1 MIDTI
6 WSHPPEFC
14 VARAASA
21 GARRA
26 PRTEKEWC
34 FMKNPAA
41 NLIPSKLIS
50 RYGTRDPFRICR
62 EKGIEV
68 MFRDDF
74 TGQKGAFSLMLNVPF
89 IFINNNLSDEMK
101 RIVCAHELGHAMLH
115 RKLCRQ
121 RKNQTIYEYE
131 IFDIRNSTEYEANIF
146 AANLLIDEREMNE
159 YMSYGYD
166 IVQTAR
172 AMNLNV
178 NLLLIKLHEMKDN
191 EALLYTLP
199 DLPKRNFLGTIGDNA
214 GEL

>member
-1 MIDTI
+1 
-6 WSHPPEFC
+6 
-14 VARAASA
+14 
-21 GARRA
+21 
-26 PRTEKEWC
+26 
-34 FMKNPAA
+34 MKNPAA

-131 IFDIRNSTEYEANIF
+131 IFDIRSSTEYEANIF
-146 AANLLIDEREMNE
+146 VANLLIDEREMNE

>member
-1 MIDTI
+1 
-6 WSHPPEFC
+6 
-14 VARAASA
+14 
-21 GARRA
+21 
-26 PRTEKEWC
+26 
-34 FMKNPAA
+34 MKNPAA

-62 EKGIEV
+62 EKGIEI
-68 MFRDDF
+68 MYRDDF
-74 TGQKGAFSLMLNVPF
+74 IGQKGAFSLMLNVPF

-146 AANLLIDEREMNE
+146 AANLLIDEHEMNE

>member
-1 MIDTI
+1 
-6 WSHPPEFC
+6 
-14 VARAASA
+14 
-21 GARRA
+21 
-26 PRTEKEWC
+26 
-34 FMKNPAA
+34 MKNPAV
-41 NLIPSKLIS
+41 NLIPTKLIS

-74 TGQKGAFSLMLNVPF
+74 IGQKGAFSLMLNVPF

-121 RKNQTIYEYE
+121 RKNQTNYEYE
-131 IFDIRNSTEYEANIF
+131 IFDIRSSTEYEANIF

-178 NLLLIKLHEMKDN
+178 NLLLIKLHEMKDDK
-191 EALLYTLP
+191 ALLYNLP

-214 GEL
+214 GEF

>member
-1 MIDTI
+1 MT
-6 WSHPPEFC
+6 
-14 VARAASA
+14 
-21 GARRA
+21 
-26 PRTEKEWC
+26 
-34 FMKNPAA
+34 NPAA

-62 EKGIEV
+62 EKDIEI
-68 MFRDDF
+68 MYRDDF
-74 TGQKGAFSLMLNVPF
+74 IGQKGAFSLMLNVPF

>member
-1 MIDTI
+1 
-6 WSHPPEFC
+6 
-14 VARAASA
+14 
-21 GARRA
+21 
-26 PRTEKEWC
+26 
-34 FMKNPAA
+34 MKNPAA

-74 TGQKGAFSLMLNVPF
+74 TGQKGAFSLMLNIPF

-131 IFDIRNSTEYEANIF
+131 IFDIRSSTEYEANIF

-191 EALLYTLP
+191 EGSAAFTIIKAGKLYGQAAGLP
-199 DLPKRNFLGTIGDNA
+199 CGAFVCLIFHPRR
-214 GEL
+214 

>member
-1 MIDTI
+1 
-6 WSHPPEFC
+6 
-14 VARAASA
+14 
-21 GARRA
+21 
-26 PRTEKEWC
+26 
-34 FMKNPAA
+34 MKNPAA

-62 EKGIEV
+62 EKGIEI
-68 MFRDDF
+68 MYRDDF
-74 TGQKGAFSLMLNVPF
+74 IGQKGAFSLMLNVPF

-199 DLPKRNFLGTIGDNA
+199 DLPKRNFLVTIGDNA

>member
-1 MIDTI
+1 
-6 WSHPPEFC
+6 
-14 VARAASA
+14 
-21 GARRA
+21 
-26 PRTEKEWC
+26 
-34 FMKNPAA
+34 MKNPAV

-121 RKNQTIYEYE
+121 KKNQTIYEYE
-131 IFDIRNSTEYEANIF
+131 IFDIRSSTEYEANIF

-159 YMSYGYD
+159 YRSYGYD

>member
-1 MIDTI
+1 
-6 WSHPPEFC
+6 
-14 VARAASA
+14 
-21 GARRA
+21 
-26 PRTEKEWC
+26 
-34 FMKNPAA
+34 MKNPAA

-74 TGQKGAFSLMLNVPF
+74 TGHKGAFSLMLNVPF

-146 AANLLIDEREMNE
+146 AANLLIDEHEMNE

-199 DLPKRNFLGTIGDNA
+199 YLPKRNFLGTIGDNA

>member
-1 MIDTI
+1 
-6 WSHPPEFC
+6 
-14 VARAASA
+14 
-21 GARRA
+21 
-26 PRTEKEWC
+26 
-34 FMKNPAA
+34 MKNPAA

-199 DLPKRNFLGTIGDNA
+199 DRTTKRCFTRFPIFPNGISSGPSGIMRGNCNFVPDQA
-214 GEL
+214 AEHSQ

>member
-1 MIDTI
+1 
-6 WSHPPEFC
+6 
-14 VARAASA
+14 
-21 GARRA
+21 
-26 PRTEKEWC
+26 
-34 FMKNPAA
+34 MKNPAA

-62 EKGIEV
+62 EKGIEI
-68 MFRDDF
+68 MYRDDF
-74 TGQKGAFSLMLNVPF
+74 IGQKGAFSLMLNVPF

-131 IFDIRNSTEYEANIF
+131 IFDIRSSTEYEANIF

>member
-1 MIDTI
+1 
-6 WSHPPEFC
+6 
-14 VARAASA
+14 
-21 GARRA
+21 
-26 PRTEKEWC
+26 
-34 FMKNPAA
+34 MKNADA
-41 NLIPSKLIS
+41 YLIPPKLI
-50 RYGTRDPFRICR
+50 RKYGTRDPFRLAGER
-62 EKGIEV
+62 GIEI
-68 MFRDDF
+68 MMRDDF
-74 TGQKGAFSLMLNVPF
+74 DRLKGAFSLMLNVPF

-121 RKNQTIYEYE
+121 KKNQTIYEYE

>member
-1 MIDTI
+1 
-6 WSHPPEFC
+6 
-14 VARAASA
+14 
-21 GARRA
+21 
-26 PRTEKEWC
+26 
-34 FMKNPAA
+34 MKNPAA

-121 RKNQTIYEYE
+121 RKDQSIYEYE
-131 IFDIRNSTEYEANIF
+131 IFDIRSSTEYEANIF
-146 AANLLIDEREMNE
+146 AANLLIDGREMNE

>member
-1 MIDTI
+1 
-6 WSHPPEFC
+6 
-14 VARAASA
+14 
-21 GARRA
+21 
-26 PRTEKEWC
+26 
-34 FMKNPAA
+34 MKNPAA

-62 EKGIEV
+62 EKGIEI
-68 MFRDDF
+68 MYRDDF
-74 TGQKGAFSLMLNVPF
+74 IGQKGAFSLMLNVPF

>member
-1 MIDTI
+1 
-6 WSHPPEFC
+6 
-14 VARAASA
+14 
-21 GARRA
+21 
-26 PRTEKEWC
+26 
-34 FMKNPAA
+34 MKNPAA

-62 EKGIEV
+62 EKGIEI
-68 MFRDDF
+68 MYRDDF
-74 TGQKGAFSLMLNVPF
+74 IGQKGAFSLMLNVPF

-115 RKLCRQ
+115 RKICQ
-121 RKNQTIYEYE
+121 KRKNQTIYEYE

-146 AANLLIDEREMNE
+146 AANLLIDEDEMNE
-159 YMSYGYD
+159 YISYGYD

-178 NLLLIKLHEMKDN
+178 NLLLIKQHEMNGRGKM
-191 EALLYTLP
+191 LYKLP
-199 DLPKRNFLGTIGDNA
+199 DLPRRNFLGTIGDNA

>member
-1 MIDTI
+1 
-6 WSHPPEFC
+6 
-14 VARAASA
+14 
-21 GARRA
+21 
-26 PRTEKEWC
+26 
-34 FMKNPAA
+34 MKNPAA

-121 RKNQTIYEYE
+121 MKNQTIYEYE
-131 IFDIRNSTEYEANIF
+131 IFDIRSSTEYEANIF
-146 AANLLIDEREMNE
+146 AADLLIDELEMNE
-159 YMSYGYD
+159 YMSHGYD

-178 NLLLIKLHEMKDN
+178 NLLLIKLHEMKDS
-191 EALLYTLP
+191 ESMLYALP
-199 DLPKRNFLGTIGDNA
+199 ALPKRNFLGTIGDSA

>member
-1 MIDTI
+1 
-6 WSHPPEFC
+6 
-14 VARAASA
+14 
-21 GARRA
+21 
-26 PRTEKEWC
+26 
-34 FMKNPAA
+34 MKNPAV
-41 NLIPSKLIS
+41 NLIPTKLIS

-131 IFDIRNSTEYEANIF
+131 IFDIRSSTEYEANIF

-191 EALLYTLP
+191 EALLYALP

>member
-1 MIDTI
+1 
-6 WSHPPEFC
+6 
-14 VARAASA
+14 
-21 GARRA
+21 
-26 PRTEKEWC
+26 
-34 FMKNPAA
+34 MKNPAA

-121 RKNQTIYEYE
+121 KKNQTIYEYE

-178 NLLLIKLHEMKDN
+178 NLLLIKLHEMNDDKSI
-191 EALLYTLP
+191 LYTLP
-199 DLPKRNFLGTIGDNA
+199 DLPKRNFLGTIEDNA
-214 GEL
+214 GGL

>member
-1 MIDTI
+1 
-6 WSHPPEFC
+6 
-14 VARAASA
+14 
-21 GARRA
+21 
-26 PRTEKEWC
+26 
-34 FMKNPAA
+34 MKNPAA

-121 RKNQTIYEYE
+121 KKNQTIYEYE
-131 IFDIRNSTEYEANIF
+131 IFDIRSSTEYEANIF

-191 EALLYTLP
+191 EALLYALP

>member
-1 MIDTI
+1 
-6 WSHPPEFC
+6 
-14 VARAASA
+14 
-21 GARRA
+21 
-26 PRTEKEWC
+26 
-34 FMKNPAA
+34 MKNPAA

-115 RKLCRQ
+115 RKLCRH
-121 RKNQTIYEYE
+121 KKTQTIYEYE

-178 NLLLIKLHEMKDN
+178 NLLLIKLHEMNDDKSI
-191 EALLYTLP
+191 LYTLP
-199 DLPKRNFLGTIGDNA
+199 DFPKRNFLGTIEDNA
-214 GEL
+214 GGL

>member
-1 MIDTI
+1 
-6 WSHPPEFC
+6 
-14 VARAASA
+14 
-21 GARRA
+21 
-26 PRTEKEWC
+26 
-34 FMKNPAA
+34 MKNPAV
-41 NLIPSKLIS
+41 NLIPTKLIS

-74 TGQKGAFSLMLNVPF
+74 TGQKGAFSLMLNIPF

-131 IFDIRNSTEYEANIF
+131 IFDIRSSTEYEANIF

>member
-1 MIDTI
+1 
-6 WSHPPEFC
+6 
-14 VARAASA
+14 
-21 GARRA
+21 
-26 PRTEKEWC
+26 
-34 FMKNPAA
+34 MKNPAV
-41 NLIPSKLIS
+41 NLIPTKLIS

-101 RIVCAHELGHAMLH
+101 RIVCAHELGHALLH
-115 RKLCRQ
+115 RKLCRE

-191 EALLYTLP
+191 EALLYALP

>member
-1 MIDTI
+1 
-6 WSHPPEFC
+6 
-14 VARAASA
+14 
-21 GARRA
+21 
-26 PRTEKEWC
+26 
-34 FMKNPAA
+34 MKNPAV

-121 RKNQTIYEYE
+121 KKNQTIYEYE
-131 IFDIRNSTEYEANIF
+131 IFDIRSSTEYEANIF

-191 EALLYTLP
+191 EALLYALP
-199 DLPKRNFLGTIGDNA
+199 DLPKRNFLGTIGDDA

>member
-1 MIDTI
+1 
-6 WSHPPEFC
+6 
-14 VARAASA
+14 
-21 GARRA
+21 
-26 PRTEKEWC
+26 
-34 FMKNPAA
+34 MKNPDAY
-41 NLIPSKLIS
+41 LIPPKLIS

-62 EKGIEV
+62 EKGIEI

-115 RKLCRQ
+115 RKLCRK

-131 IFDIRNSTEYEANIF
+131 IFDIRDSIEYEANIF
-146 AANLLIDEREMNE
+146 AANLLIDEDEMNE

-172 AMNLNV
+172 TMNLNV

-191 EALLYTLP
+191 KEMLYALP
-199 DLPKRNFLGTIGDNA
+199 DLPRMNFLGTIGDNA

>member
-14 VARAASA
+14 VARA
-21 GARRA
+21 
-26 PRTEKEWC
+26 PRSEKEWC

-50 RYGTRDPFRICR
+50 RYGTRDPFRICH

-131 IFDIRNSTEYEANIF
+131 IFDIRSSTEYEANIF